1 MGGKRSNR
9 EIEDLHL
16 HFIVLLTV
24 IIEKIEDLQ
33 EEGQIFGRVKIF
45 LKNSLKYFTKFIDII
60 YDMPDDQTV
69 KESTEG
75 VFILQERVENAL
87 DNKYV
92 LSISERENRLKNI
105 LSNTALTSEEI
116 DLILEE
122 TNQENILKH

>member
-9 EIEDLHL
+9 GIEDLHL

>member
-9 EIEDLHL
+9 KIEDLHL

>member
-24 IIEKIEDLQ
+24 IIEKIENLQ

>member
-45 LKNSLKYFTKFIDII
+45 LKNSLKYFTKFIDTI

>member
-105 LSNTALTSEEI
+105 LSNTALTSKEI